1 MNLQR
6 YTRLLP
12 LALTISLALII
23 IFGGNAAAHW
33 LEANPLFARAQRQ
46 LATQSTTVA
55 PEDERGR
62 GHDDTQPDD
71 HGSNRDRTPTGGP
84 ATSPTAVP
92 TNAPTG
98 TPDDHGGNRDD
109 NRGRG
114 NDDTITDDH
123 HSGQG
128 RGRGRGRGR
137 GNDDDPAHTPTASPT
152 VVPTRTP
159 SPTPTTSPTVAPTR
173 TPSPTPTA
181 SPTVAPTRTPS
192 PTPVSTPDDH
202 GGDRDDGRGRGSDD
216 TQPDDRGG
224 DRDDDR
230 NSTPTA
236 TSTP

>member
-12 LALTISLALII
+12 LALTVSLALII
-23 IFGGNAAAHW
+23 IFGGNAAARW

-46 LATQSTTVA
+46 LATQSTTMA

-71 HGSNRDRTPTGGP
+71 RSSNRDRTPTGEP
-84 ATSPTAVP
+84 ATSPTAMP
-92 TNAPTG
+92 TNAPTV

-128 RGRGRGRGR
+128 QGQVRAEVAG
-137 GNDDDPAHTPTASPT
+137 
-152 VVPTRTP
+152 VVTMMIPFTRL
-159 SPTPTTSPTVAPTR
+159 
-173 TPSPTPTA
+173 
-181 SPTVAPTRTPS
+181 
-192 PTPVSTPDDH
+192 
-202 GGDRDDGRGRGSDD
+202 
-216 TQPDDRGG
+216 Q
-224 DRDDDR
+224 
-230 NSTPTA
+230 
-236 TSTP
+236 